1 MPQGFPMTPEPQTS
15 TTEAILLPA
24 PVEDL
29 LRGLLALVK
38 VRQIYPAGHRL
49 VEASLDRLA
58 ADFAAYFASEE
69 TLSLGFLRG
78 GLLLGESPVKQKTPV
93 VERLQQIC
101 YERGIAQ
108 IAFSRGIASADLR
121 LLIEAIVL
129 PREQMAAAGGAGAW
143 LTQNGCAHLQLAELR
158 YQALLG
164 VKEPPSDLSQ
174 EEREIAIWKTLVH
187 FSGDRLQ
194 QLQGQEN
201 HLRKFFLSNP
211 RLAEKLAA
219 LGRATHTPE
228 ADPKLAAALA
238 PVETFIHQLTELPAS
253 DRDLFLDRLSH
264 LTHEETEAV
273 PPEGTLPPEDL
284 RLAVDTFTKSHLV
297 DLMAMVVAL
306 EGKATKR
313 LVSTFKQLSQEELEQ
328 KVLPE
333 LSRRM
338 ETARQGQGAV
348 PYPLWKAVEHLLL
361 SRSEKEYMSETYTE
375 ALEMLSGDLGA
386 LPPAQWEADRL
397 LEYTGTLREEEVQWS
412 RTQVLLELLAFETGT
427 VEILQALGEFAEEF
441 LSTGRYAEAAE
452 ILRSLSPYRA
462 PASETD
468 QSRAATAIFASIDP
482 LQIVDQ
488 IAELLPTLTVNQQE
502 GARRLLSLLQEE
514 MVVPL
519 LERLA
524 LEEKISTRR
533 FLLELLA
540 QCGSAV
546 VPEILKRLP
555 DAPWYYL
562 RNLVMLLGDL
572 RDEQAVPPL
581 HHLLDHGNPKVQR
594 EVVAALG
601 KIGSRRSVPLLR
613 SILEKDPWIPTEQS
627 DQIRILAAKSLQQVG
642 GEEAGLALRKGSL
655 SRRKIVRET
664 CQKLL
669 APGQE

>member
-1 MPQGFPMTPEPQTS
+1 
-15 TTEAILLPA
+15 
-24 PVEDL
+24 VEDL

-49 VEASLDRLA
+49 VEASLERLA
-58 ADFAAYFASEE
+58 ADFAAYFVSEE
-69 TLSLGFLRG
+69 TLSLGFLRS
-78 GLLLGESPVKQKTPV
+78 GLLLGEAPVKQKTPV
-93 VERLQQIC
+93 IERLQQAC

-108 IAFSRGIASADLR
+108 IAFSRGIAPADLR
-121 LLIEAIVL
+121 LLIEALVL
-129 PREQMAAAGGAGAW
+129 PREQIATAGGVEAW
-143 LTQNGCAHLQLAELR
+143 LAQNGCAHLRIAEFR
-158 YQALLG
+158 YQTLLG
-164 VKEPPSDLSQ
+164 VKEPPSELSQ

-187 FSGDRLQ
+187 FSSDRLH
-194 QLQGQEN
+194 QLEGQE
-201 HLRKFFLSNP
+201 HRLRKFFLSNP

-219 LGRATHTPE
+219 LGRATNHPE
-228 ADPKLAAALA
+228 ADPKLTEALA
-238 PVETFIHQLTELPAS
+238 PIETFIHHLTELPAS

-264 LTHEETEAV
+264 LAHEETEAL
-273 PPEGTLPPEDL
+273 PPGGTLPTAEQEITL
-284 RLAVDTFTKSHLV
+284 DTFTKSHLL

-306 EGKATKR
+306 EGKATQR
-313 LVSTFKQLSQEELEQ
+313 LVSTFKQLSQEEMEQ

-338 ETARQGQGAV
+338 EAARQGQGAV
-348 PYPLWKAVEHLLL
+348 PYPLWNAVEHLLL
-361 SRSEKEYMSETYTE
+361 TRSEKEYMSETYTE
-375 ALEMLSGDLGA
+375 SLELLSGDRGA

-397 LEYTGTLREEEVQWS
+397 MEYTGTIREEEIQWY
-412 RTQVLLELLAFETGT
+412 RAQVLLELLAFETGT
-427 VEILQALGEFAEEF
+427 VEILQELGEFVEEF
-441 LSTGRYAEAAE
+441 LLTGRYAEAAE
-452 ILRSLSPYRA
+452 VLRSLSPYRA
-462 PASETD
+462 PASEPD

-488 IAELLPTLTVNQQE
+488 VAELLPTLTVNQQE
-502 GARRLLSLLQEE
+502 GARQLLSLLQEE
-514 MVVPL
+514 MVIPL

-540 QCGSAV
+540 QCSSAV

-613 SILEKDPWIPTEQS
+613 SILEKDAWIPTEQS
-627 DQIRILAAKSLQQVG
+627 DQIRILAAKSLQQIG
-642 GEEAGLALRKGSL
+642 GEEAGLALRKGSQ

-664 CQKLL
+664 CQKLV
-669 APGQE
+669 AERQV